1 LDPNLVGMTMDRAGA
16 QAEFILWDAQDAVV
30 PELR

>member
-1 LDPNLVGMTMDRAGA
+1 MNGAGT
-16 QAEFILWDAQDAVV
+16 QSGFILWDAQDAVV